1 MDMVQRA
8 GMPAMTTNI
17 ASIWKPALVAPLG
30 APLAITLAMAWESV
44 SNFGISGL
52 RDLPAAMLFVFLF
65 GLPISYIAMLLLG
78 LPYLMWL
85 RSKGWLSW
93 LSVCMGAAVLGSAI
107 WATAWGFGRQPQPLT
122 HTIPIG
128 ALIGL
133 VVGVIFSLVA
143 KLPRRVV

>member
-1 MDMVQRA
+1 MVQRA
-8 GMPAMTTNI
+8 GMPAMTKNI

-30 APLAITLAMAWESV
+30 APLAITLVMACESV

-52 RDLPAAMLFVFLF
+52 RDLPTAMLFVFLF
-65 GLPISYIAMLLLG
+65 GLPISYIVMLLFG

-93 LSVCMGAAVLGSAI
+93 LSVCTGAAVLGSAI
-107 WATAWGFGRQPQPLT
+107 WAAAWGFGRQPQPLT

-133 VVGVIFSLVA
+133 VVGVIFSWVA
-143 KLPRRVV
+143 KLPRRGV

>member
-1 MDMVQRA
+1 MVQRA
-8 GMPAMTTNI
+8 GVQAMTTSI
-17 ASIWKPALVAPLG
+17 ISIWKPALVAPLG
-30 APLAITLAMAWESV
+30 APLAITLTMAWESV
-44 SNFGISGL
+44 LNFGIFGL

-65 GLPISYIAMLLLG
+65 GVPISYIAMLLLG

-107 WATAWGFGRQPQPLT
+107 WAAAWGFGRQPQPLT

-143 KLPRRVV
+143 NLPKRVV